1 MTIHHISGKR
11 TRQKRKQDA
20 KCWRTLLQLIEDK
33 KASITI
39 DGFEFTREWVSGV
52 IDYLDAMAVEQ
63 NKKKR
68 ALAARKRRRKAK
80 FTVIK

>member
-1 MTIHHISGKR
+1 MTIQHISGKKPK
-11 TRQKRKQDA
+11 QKTKQDA
-20 KCWRTLLQLIEDK
+20 KCWRTLLQLIEDG

-68 ALAARKRRRKAK
+68 ALAAKKRRRKAK